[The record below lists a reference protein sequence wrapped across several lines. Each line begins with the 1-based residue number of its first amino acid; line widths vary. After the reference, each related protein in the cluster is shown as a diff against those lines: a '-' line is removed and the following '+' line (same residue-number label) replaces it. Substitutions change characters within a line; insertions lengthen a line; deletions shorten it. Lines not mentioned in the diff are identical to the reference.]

1 MHIHHENSQ
10 WLQLH
15 ARTTI
20 IPIDSY
26 RYHIYIVYIYIVY
39 IYIQD
44 YIHIYTHETM
54 CCIPYLWCSH
64 HHKPNIS
71 EQCSEPLLVD
81 YYMGLY
87 GVLTI
92 QYIILF
98 NRYIQVFSQSTEKF
112 VLNITKHH
120 VSVLSTIKYIYIY
133 TYICHDLFFQPQ
145 TKIRSAPSPGFI
157 WSSGWWN
164 LKALTSMALSRAV
177 AFAPLTT
184 LGRRLLR
191 LRFWSRF
198 R

>member
-1 MHIHHENSQ
+1 
-10 WLQLH
+10 
-15 ARTTI
+15 
-20 IPIDSY
+20 
-26 RYHIYIVYIYIVY
+26 
-39 IYIQD
+39 
-44 YIHIYTHETM
+44 M

-120 VSVLSTIKYIYIY
+120 VSVLSTIKYIYIHIFAM
-133 TYICHDLFFQPQ
+133 ICFFNPRLRYDQRHRQ
-145 TKIRSAPSPGFI
+145 VSFGQVAGGI
-157 WSSGWWN
+157 WRRWPRWPCLALWLSRHWLRWEGASSGWGFEADFASEFMGLIFWLFN
-164 LKALTSMALSRAV
+164 IAMENGPWKCLIYDLFNDLYDDLPLKNAE
-177 AFAPLTT
+177 
-184 LGRRLLR
+184 GI
-191 LRFWSRF
+191 
-198 R
+198 